1 MKAESLVSEKWM
13 YDNIFNFSDD
23 EVTKIRADIIEDK
36 KQEFRKESI
45 ANEGNDPA
53 QPAQEGQMKSQPTL
67 NDESEDEDN
76 DEKRKRDKEDR
87 ETYGVRD
94 VLGKYDYTH
103 SARKDNTPDVK
114 HNYRKSPLALSHLD
128 KLKSHYD
135 KKEVKMINE
144 VENLEAQLKEK
155 PSKLD

>member
-1 MKAESLVSEKWM
+1 M

-23 EVTKIRADIIEDK
+23 EVKTIREDIIEDK

-45 ANEGNDPA
+45 SNEGTDPA
-53 QPAQEGQMKSQPTL
+53 EPAQEDQMKPQPSM
-67 NDESEDEDN
+67 NDESEDEEPAKDK
-76 DEKRKRDKEDR
+76 KRKRDQEDR
-87 ETYGVRD
+87 DTYGVRD

-103 SARKDNTPDVK
+103 SARKDNTPDIK
-114 HNYRKSPLALSHLD
+114 HNFRKSPLALSHLD

-144 VENLEAQLKEK
+144 VENLEEQLKEK
-155 PSKLD
+155 PSKLN